1 MGIKDVYDLKG
12 EMSEKIFIYI
22 IRALMIFALVGCSK
36 EEMSGARPLMVN
48 VNISDETY
56 EAKLGTYCWKNEC
69 VDTAGP
75 VELLEGKEPIKVKPG
90 ATITFVMDYKPKP
103 NEFHLLQIN
112 EGNENEI
119 VIKDNSFSAPTN
131 KGVYYYSYGVWWM
144 DDQEENV
151 SNGDA
156 FYSFS
161 LEVE

>member
-1 MGIKDVYDLKG
+1 M
-12 EMSEKIFIYI
+12 EKYLFISL
-22 IRALMIFALVGCSK
+22 ALMIFALVGCSK
-36 EEMSGARPLMVN
+36 EEMSGERPPMVN

>member
-1 MGIKDVYDLKG
+1 MKKYL
-12 EMSEKIFIYI
+12 FILL
-22 IRALMIFALVGCSK
+22 ALMVFTLVGCSK
-36 EEMSGARPLMVN
+36 EEISGERPPMVN
-48 VNISDETY
+48 VNIGDETY
-56 EAKLGTYCWKNEC
+56 EAKLGTYCWKNRC

-119 VIKDNSFSAPTN
+119 VIEKDSFSAPTN
-131 KGVYYYSYGVWWM
+131 KGVYYYSYGAWWM